1 MHFITSTQEAIEC
14 YKRSLVGADPKE
26 SHVKEK
32 LARLLAEVGD
42 HAAAIEYHKL
52 LVESEVADAD
62 GGSYWHLFRLAE
74 VLLID
79 LYSRTSSPIYQEFHG
94 CCPVQYARRQGSRKD
109 GRLLETGR

>member
-1 MHFITSTQEAIEC
+1 MRFITSTQEAIEC

-62 GGSYWHLFRLAE
+62 GGSYWHLFSPRRSFTDRFIQPDLFAYISR
-74 VLLID
+74 VSWLLPGTICKKAGI
-79 LYSRTSSPIYQEFHG
+79 SKRRTI
-94 CCPVQYARRQGSRKD
+94 
-109 GRLLETGR
+109 T